1 MAKQKPTQTLQ
12 ELVAAYDGVALVLQG
27 GGALGS
33 YQVGVYEALAE
44 HDIYPSWVAGVS
56 IGAINAALIAG
67 NAPERR
73 SEALHGFWNAIASP
87 QLFGPMQHFVNHF
100 AAEGDARVTLN
111 QLTASLTI
119 LTGQPHFFQPRVP
132 PAWLHRPGTVAATSF
147 YDTKPLR
154 ATLERF
160 VDFDRLNSGAIR
172 VSLGAVNVETGNF
185 CYFDSD
191 PRAEGKKLRIRPEHI
206 MASGALPPGF
216 PAVEI
221 DGQHY
226 WDGGVVSNTPLQYVL
241 EERPRRNMLV
251 FQVDLWTAKGKMPRD
266 LLGSD
271 ERRKDIAYSSRTRL
285 NTDAFKYEQKL
296 RNNIHSLLEKLP
308 PSLHS
313 EPEFEI
319 LRQEACP
326 ARTNIIH
333 LVYQQKMFERDS
345 KDYEF
350 SELTM
355 HQHWHSGHD
364 DTTRTLKHIDWFKMP
379 PERVG
384 TVTHDLHR
392 Q

>member
-1 MAKQKPTQTLQ
+1 MAKQKQTHPTTLQ
-12 ELVAAYDGVALVLQG
+12 ELVRSYDGVALVLQG

-33 YQVGVYEALAE
+33 YQAGVYEALAE
-44 HDIYPSWVAGVS
+44 HDISPSWVAGVS

-67 NAPERR
+67 NPPERR
-73 SEALHGFWNAIASP
+73 CAALHGFWNAIASP
-87 QLFGPMQHFVNHF
+87 QLFGPLQHLVDHY
-100 AAEGDARVTLN
+100 AGDGHARTTLN
-111 QLTASLTI
+111 QLSASFTV
-119 LTGQPHFFQPRVP
+119 LTGQPGFFKPRLP
-132 PAWLHRPGTVAATSF
+132 PAWLLPPGSIAATSF
-147 YDTKPLR
+147 YDTAPLR
-154 ATLERF
+154 KTLLDF
-160 VDFDRLNSGAIR
+160 VDFDRLNSGAMR

-185 CYFDSD
+185 AYFDTAS
-191 PRAEGKKLRIRPEHI
+191 KLKIRPEHV

-251 FQVDLWTAKGKMPRD
+251 FQVDLWSAKGKMPRD
-266 LLGSD
+266 IAGAD

-308 PSLHS
+308 ESLRL
-313 EPEFEI
+313 EPEYDI
-319 LRQEACP
+319 LREAACP
-326 ARTNIIH
+326 ALTNIIH
-333 LVYQQKMFERDS
+333 LVYKQKMYEQDS

-350 SELTM
+350 SDLTM
-355 HQHWHSGHD
+355 HQHWRSGYD
-364 DTTRTLKHIDWFKMP
+364 DTAQTLKHVDWFRKP
-379 PERVG
+379 PEGTG
-384 TVTHDLHR
+384 TVTHDLHH